1 MANAMLL
8 ISRHVLLLHMFT
20 FLKKLY
26 GIGPSLCV
34 IFLRQMHLTAKL
46 GTLSQDDFFV
56 QIEGSHVTISK
67 QNIAF
72 LSLKIGFVFSNTAEP
87 DEMPLYATFHLGLQC
102 LPKYRFMGFR
112 SSKG

>member
-46 GTLSQDDFFV
+46 GTLSQDDFLFRLRDHML
-56 QIEGSHVTISK
+56 QFPD
-67 QNIAF
+67 NIAF

-102 LPKYRFMGFR
+102 LPKYRFKGFR

>member
-34 IFLRQMHLTAKL
+34 IFLRQMHLTAKR
-46 GTLSQDDFFV
+46 GTLSQDDFLFRLRDHML
-56 QIEGSHVTISK
+56 QFPNKILHS
-67 QNIAF
+67 F
-72 LSLKIGFVFSNTAEP
+72 L
-87 DEMPLYATFHLGLQC
+87 
-102 LPKYRFMGFR
+102 
-112 SSKG
+112 